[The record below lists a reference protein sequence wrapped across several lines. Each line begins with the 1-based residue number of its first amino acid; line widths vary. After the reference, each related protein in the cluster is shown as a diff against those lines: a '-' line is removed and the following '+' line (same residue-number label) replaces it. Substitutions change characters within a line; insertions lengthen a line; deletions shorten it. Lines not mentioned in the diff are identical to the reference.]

1 MRQVPG
7 CGDAERL
14 MDGGELSTDV
24 GFTMQDGTKVGTG
37 GAQCAQ
43 HERKKELRPCA
54 TGAVQLWLYLLTFP
68 CSSSQL
74 ELKQLSPC
82 CSSS

>member
-24 GFTMQDGTKVGTG
+24 GFTLQDGTKVRNG
-37 GAQCAQ
+37 GAQYAQ
-43 HERKKELRPCA
+43 REKKKELRPWA
-54 TGAVQLWLYLLTFP
+54 TGAVQLWLY
-68 CSSSQL
+68 
-74 ELKQLSPC
+74 
-82 CSSS
+82 